1 MTSVS
6 DQSPDTAHLCTLCI
20 LPCEEDNTLNR
31 AKCATS
37 VHANCLIKKDREKAT
52 KKVQGASPTWLHEV
66 LFATGI
72 CYFCPTCLP
81 ALQFDHLATDNR
93 PNSSTDL
100 ANKVAWIEN
109 KVDLLLSVLVDS
121 AQPVHPQA
129 QNGQDQN
136 EQNKAKSSYASVA
149 AAQALTS
156 ASARKILKDVVTE
169 VIDTKDTKA
178 IQTKS
183 VVLLG
188 VEEKNDDASCVNA
201 ILAAMNLT
209 CTVEKTHR
217 LRKLQTKDEKATV
230 NATAQ
235 PGVKRAATRPLL
247 VTFRSELEQASV
259 IKNAKSLQHSDF
271 SEVFVCK
278 WLTKEQREVEKDLR
292 IKCKR
297 LSNHNKPLENG
308 KQLFVVANGQL
319 HSRDAEGRIN
329 HKNSSD
335 VDSLIN
341 EIEAASKGSD
351 WLFLHSCLFNAR
363 SLNNKLA
370 ELSYLLDVESPSIAF
385 ITETWFNANTSDNC
399 TSAGKSTYNIL
410 RCDRSSAG
418 GSVCIIVDESQ
429 CHVSSSTARTNFN
442 YSIIQAHI
450 IVAHRLIN
458 VVCCYLPPASCRL
471 DYDVARHFIRW
482 WHS

>member
-1 MTSVS
+1 M
-6 DQSPDTAHLCTLCI
+6 
-20 LPCEEDNTLNR
+20 
-31 AKCATS
+31 
-37 VHANCLIKKDREKAT
+37 
-52 KKVQGASPTWLHEV
+52 
-66 LFATGI
+66 
-72 CYFCPTCLP
+72 
-81 ALQFDHLATDNR
+81 
-93 PNSSTDL
+93 
-100 ANKVAWIEN
+100 
-109 KVDLLLSVLVDS
+109 LLSVLVDS

-351 WLFLHSCLFNAR
+351 
-363 SLNNKLA
+363 
-370 ELSYLLDVESPSIAF
+370 
-385 ITETWFNANTSDNC
+385 
-399 TSAGKSTYNIL
+399 
-410 RCDRSSAG
+410 
-418 GSVCIIVDESQ
+418 
-429 CHVSSSTARTNFN
+429 
-442 YSIIQAHI
+442 
-450 IVAHRLIN
+450 
-458 VVCCYLPPASCRL
+458 
-471 DYDVARHFIRW
+471 
-482 WHS
+482 